1 MAKRLFLA
9 GIWVVSGACG
19 SALQSDQL
27 PSSENS
33 GGATGSGGATASS
46 TPTSLGGT
54 TSTPTLSTGGTGGAA
69 TTFTIRLDPTFDPS
83 ILVIDGGS
91 GIDAD
96 GVHSTGI
103 IIFDRSGSMSLGWTT
118 AETDNPDSAV
128 TVTKWVAASRALL
141 GALAPKQDRVT
152 IGAVLFPSD
161 SLCAVAPFGDP
172 VQFAFMPARQFIDEY
187 IARSPGNQPDG
198 GTPLT
203 AAFQAADQA
212 IRVARDA
219 GFMQNPVF
227 VMLLTDGEPNCNSE
241 MAPVLEIVAAWRE
254 QGIPTNVFGL
264 PGSESARAVLDS
276 IAHAGGTETLV
287 VPGSAQGAS
296 DLQGGI
302 AAIIP

>member
-1 MAKRLFLA
+1 MAMAKRLFLA
-9 GIWVVSGACG
+9 GICVLAGACG
-19 SALQSDQL
+19 SALPSDQL
-27 PSSENS
+27 PSSESS
-33 GGATGSGGATASS
+33 GGATGRGGATAIS
-46 TPTSLGGT
+46 TSTSLGGA
-54 TSTPTLSTGGTGGAA
+54 GG
-69 TTFTIRLDPTFDPS
+69 FTVRLDPNFDPS

-103 IIFDRSGSMSLGWTT
+103 IIFDRSGSMSSPWTT

-152 IGAVLFPSD
+152 LGAVLFPSD
-161 SLCAVAPFGDP
+161 GYCGVAPFGDP

-198 GTPLT
+198 NTPLT
-203 AAFQAADQA
+203 VAFQAADQA
-212 IRVARDA
+212 MQTARNK

-241 MAPVLEIVAAWRE
+241 MAPVLEIVAAWRA

-302 AAIIP
+302 AAAIP